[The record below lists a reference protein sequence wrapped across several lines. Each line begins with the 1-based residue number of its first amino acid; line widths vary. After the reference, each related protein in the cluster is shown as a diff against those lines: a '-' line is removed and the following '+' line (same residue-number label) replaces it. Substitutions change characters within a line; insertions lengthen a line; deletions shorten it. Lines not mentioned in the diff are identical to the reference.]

1 LWNSYNYQYVV
12 IFLITDKDGILD
24 ILSDA
29 LKTAPLYRLAF
40 MNVGLEKD
48 GIMFLKRV
56 INTNPYLRNFSFRKN
71 TIADGSEALSL
82 IEAVSKHGG
91 IRIVSLD
98 ECGIDSAMLST
109 NPHIVPTLFR
119 LEAVGLG
126 GNNLG
131 SKGAYLISKCLADNS
146 FINFLD
152 LDDNLFN
159 DHDAML
165 FAMAMKSNT
174 NLVDLSLRGNNFTNI
189 GISTLYKSIFEY
201 DSLNGI
207 SESNHT
213 CELKLFDDGEAIT
226 GEIDKEVLLI
236 NARQFEPDELPLR
249 SRQLFLANVD
259 NDSGMAVKMLQMDGR
274 KKMKILHA
282 LTGGTTN
289 NDHLDMKYLNDMPM
303 ELFPE
308 VLALLQDAGK
318 YSDTEKRSLNRL
330 FQMIRS
336 RPGWTSIAG

>member
-1 LWNSYNYQYVV
+1 M
-12 IFLITDKDGILD
+12 D

-40 MNVGLEKD
+40 LNVGLEND
-48 GIMFLKRV
+48 GIRFLRHV
-56 INTNPYLRNFSFRKN
+56 IKTNPCLSNFSLRKN

-82 IEAVSKHGG
+82 IDTISNHGG

-98 ECGIDSAMLST
+98 ECGIDGSVLSANLDT
-109 NPHIVPTLFR
+109 VPTLFR

-126 GNNLG
+126 GNSLG
-131 SKGAYLISKCLADNS
+131 SKGAYLISKCLADNP

-174 NLVDLSLRGNNFTNI
+174 NLVNLSLRGNNFTNI
-189 GISTLYKSIFEY
+189 GISTLYKSIFDY
-201 DSLNGI
+201 DSLNAI

-213 CELKLFDDGEAIT
+213 CELTLFDDGEPIT
-226 GEIDKEVLLI
+226 AGIDKEVLLI
-236 NARQFEPDELPLR
+236 NARQFEPDELPLS
-249 SRQLFLANVD
+249 SRQLFLANVEI
-259 NDSGMAVKMLQMDGR
+259 DSGMAVKMLQMDGR

-289 NDHLDMKYLNDMPM
+289 NDHFDMKYLNDMPM

-308 VLALLQDAGK
+308 VLALLQDVGK

-336 RPGWTSIAG
+336 RPGWTSGAHPAISID